1 MGDSSEYRIF
11 ETDEFISKLQ
21 KLPSRSE
28 RAIRAK
34 LTTYVYPQLRVQP
47 FDGTNIRKLRGFS
60 ADAWRY
66 RIGDFRLFY
75 TVDEA
80 AQVVSIVTIDDRR
93 DAYR

>member
-11 ETDEFISKLQ
+11 ETDEFVSKLQ
-21 KLPSRSE
+21 KLPSRNE

-34 LTTYVYPQLRVQP
+34 LTTYVYPQLRVLP
-47 FDGTNIRKLRGFS
+47 FYGTNIRKLRGFS
-60 ADAWRY
+60 ADTWRY

-80 AQVVSIVTIDDRR
+80 TRVVSIATIEDRR